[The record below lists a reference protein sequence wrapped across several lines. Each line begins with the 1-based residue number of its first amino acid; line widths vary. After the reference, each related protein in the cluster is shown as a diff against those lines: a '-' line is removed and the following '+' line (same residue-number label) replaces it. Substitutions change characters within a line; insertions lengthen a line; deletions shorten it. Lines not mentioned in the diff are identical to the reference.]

1 MVFLIQNTQNRDTE
15 AIQVNL
21 DELVRATAGA
31 HHVLLDLEE
40 LEEETLEAFRI
51 KYQALASAARA
62 ELSRGALDT
71 GTPEP

>member
-1 MVFLIQNTQNRDTE
+1 MLFLIQNTQNRDTE

-21 DELVRATAGA
+21 DEL
-31 HHVLLDLEE
+31 
-40 LEEETLEAFRI
+40 EEETLEAFRV

-62 ELSRGALDT
+62 ELSRGALDA

>member
-21 DELVRATAGA
+21 DELVRSTVGA
-31 HHVLLDLEE
+31 HNILLDLEE

-62 ELSRGALDT
+62 ELSRGALDA